1 MLLLYWGTATKI
13 TAISLIHYLKITGN
27 VIQDASH
34 ARMVRIRAAI
44 VHQAKL
50 LGLLATFASPLAL
63 TVTIAAKA
71 HQVPPI
77 VLSTKT
83 PSPPFTLETRPSPL
97 S

>member
-34 ARMVRIRAAI
+34 ARMVRIHAAI
-44 VHQAKL
+44 VRQVKL

-63 TVTIAAKA
+63 TVTRAAKA
-71 HQVPPI
+71 H
-77 VLSTKT
+77 
-83 PSPPFTLETRPSPL
+83 
-97 S
+97 